1 MDPGWLP
8 FMSLVWARG
17 SLSTAMAL
25 SAGSRSGLMFPLS
38 TELHSP
44 VSPCYI
50 LYHGQAGRTKI
61 PFERCLYVGLKT
73 VRMECA
79 LQTPFVPNLCK
90 TALFSLSKCF
100 SGRDVCD

>member
-90 TALFSLSKCF
+90 TALFSLCKCF